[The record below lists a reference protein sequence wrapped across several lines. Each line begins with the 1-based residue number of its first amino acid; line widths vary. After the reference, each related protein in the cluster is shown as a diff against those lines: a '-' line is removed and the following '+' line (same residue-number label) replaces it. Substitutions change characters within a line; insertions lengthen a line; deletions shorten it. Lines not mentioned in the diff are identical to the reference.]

1 MSLTQPPCTSYL
13 PAGILPQPPAL
24 VACASAIFMTSW
36 HSSFVKRGVFVTWIS
51 TSPLFRS
58 SWSRSG
64 KYQFGMANL
73 SVSGIVPVGSR
84 PPLQASPSTL
94 IHSAACSRSFNAAS
108 SSARPGESLQ
118 LDAAFSTTSPPRRR
132 SALMAVC
139 LRRAATATV
148 SSTMP
153 RIALAK
159 WCSQASR
166 FLVLLQSTAV
176 GNMRIGAV
184 TAMRLRC
191 SRAEQSRAL

>member
-1 MSLTQPPCTSYL
+1 MSLTQPPWTSYL

-36 HSSFVKRGVFVTWIS
+36 HSSWENSGVFVTCIS
-51 TSPLFRS
+51 TSPSFLN

-73 SVSGIVPVGSR
+73 SVCGISPAGSR
-84 PPLQASPSTL
+84 SPLQASPSTL
-94 IHSAACSRSFNAAS
+94 IHSAACSRSFNEAS

-132 SALMAVC
+132 SALMAVG

-148 SSTMP
+148 SSAMA
-153 RIALAK
+153 RIALA
-159 WCSQASR
+159 
-166 FLVLLQSTAV
+166 
-176 GNMRIGAV
+176 
-184 TAMRLRC
+184 
-191 SRAEQSRAL
+191 